1 MGRLD
6 GKVAIV
12 TGGNSGIGA
21 ATAELLAKEGAA
33 VVISA
38 RRQAQLDEV
47 AQRITAQGG
56 KVLAVPTDISKPEDA
71 ANLIQKTVETFGKL
85 DILVNNAGVL
95 EKGLLPIDKVKDE
108 DMDRLMEINTK
119 GTIRCLREASKV
131 MLEAGSGS
139 IVNIASVAGV
149 AGNGGAAYVASKA
162 AIVGITKHTAMR
174 CASKMVRCNA
184 ICPGNVATP
193 MTANA
198 NDGLDQDLITA
209 MASHAD
215 MRLPTCAPADIGN
228 IVLFLASDESRA
240 INGQILVADFGSTL

>member
-71 ANLIQKTVETFGKL
+71 ANLI
-85 DILVNNAGVL
+85 
-95 EKGLLPIDKVKDE
+95 
-108 DMDRLMEINTK
+108 
-119 GTIRCLREASKV
+119 
-131 MLEAGSGS
+131 
-139 IVNIASVAGV
+139 
-149 AGNGGAAYVASKA
+149 
-162 AIVGITKHTAMR
+162 
-174 CASKMVRCNA
+174 
-184 ICPGNVATP
+184 
-193 MTANA
+193 
-198 NDGLDQDLITA
+198 
-209 MASHAD
+209 
-215 MRLPTCAPADIGN
+215 
-228 IVLFLASDESRA
+228 
-240 INGQILVADFGSTL
+240 